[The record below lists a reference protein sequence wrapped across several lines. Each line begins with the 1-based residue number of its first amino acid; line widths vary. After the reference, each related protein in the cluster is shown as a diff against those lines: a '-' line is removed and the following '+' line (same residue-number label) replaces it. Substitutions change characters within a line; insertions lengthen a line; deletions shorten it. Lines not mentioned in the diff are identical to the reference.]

1 MRILMLKSFSYN
13 VDDAGTFRR
22 TLPEGLTFDE
32 PSEVAEAAIAAGCAR
47 RIGDRVVISEEV
59 DVANSADTEHLAG
72 TAAADHGDDGL
83 ARVESGPAAEPVSPA
98 PAPKRGKKADGDD
111 VAPAEAVDP
120 D

>member
-32 PSEVAEAAIAAGCAR
+32 PSEVAEAAIAAGCAG
-47 RIGDRVVISEEV
+47 RIGDRVVIS
-59 DVANSADTEHLAG
+59 ANSADTEHLAG